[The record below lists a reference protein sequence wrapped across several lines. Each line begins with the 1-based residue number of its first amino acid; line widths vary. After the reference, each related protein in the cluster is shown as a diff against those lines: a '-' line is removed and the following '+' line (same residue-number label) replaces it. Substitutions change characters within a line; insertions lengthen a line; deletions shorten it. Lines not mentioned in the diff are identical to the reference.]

1 MKNPIYNETFEII
14 KKIINKNYI
23 IFIFF
28 SYLIIRLI
36 TYLYLNISIDEKWLF
51 ESWQHIGEKYLKENL
66 LLSLLYFHAQPPL
79 WNLIIGLGVKF
90 QNYISLEIF
99 ISIFNVICTLIIA
112 YSSIKILKLL
122 KFSNLIVYFFCLILI
137 VLSPSILFFEN
148 LPTYAHFSCVL
159 VFLIKLYFLK
169 IYKTYKLKYELL
181 IYAFATLI
189 IMTWSAY
196 IIYFN
201 VLIFFLLLPA
211 VIKNKK
217 IFKSLI
223 IFILFFI
230 FGASP
235 AIKNKILFNIFASS
249 SWTGLNA
256 AQATGY
262 DREEWPLCSFQI
274 DNITNYNNIL
284 NFYYIFYNYC
294 SILLLLP

>member
-14 KKIINKNYI
+14 KKIIKKNYI

-99 ISIFNVICTLIIA
+99 ISIFNVICTLIIT

-122 KFSNLIVYFFCLILI
+122 KFSNLIVYFCLILI

-159 VFLIKLYFLK
+159 VF
-169 IYKTYKLKYELL
+169 
-181 IYAFATLI
+181 
-189 IMTWSAY
+189 
-196 IIYFN
+196 
-201 VLIFFLLLPA
+201 
-211 VIKNKK
+211 
-217 IFKSLI
+217 
-223 IFILFFI
+223 
-230 FGASP
+230 
-235 AIKNKILFNIFASS
+235 
-249 SWTGLNA
+249 
-256 AQATGY
+256 
-262 DREEWPLCSFQI
+262 
-274 DNITNYNNIL
+274 
-284 NFYYIFYNYC
+284 
-294 SILLLLP
+294 